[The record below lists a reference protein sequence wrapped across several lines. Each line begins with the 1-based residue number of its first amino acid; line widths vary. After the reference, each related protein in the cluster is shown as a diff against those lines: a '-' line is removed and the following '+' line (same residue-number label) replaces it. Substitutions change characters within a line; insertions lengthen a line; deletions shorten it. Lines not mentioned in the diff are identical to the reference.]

1 MIQKIVW
8 SFCLVWVVL
17 GSGCGKKSRM
27 PDMQGAKILS
37 IDVEHDIKTESDFV
51 NALDS
56 VRFII
61 IKDSA
66 VVGISKVVAYNDCY
80 YILDRTQ
87 NVVSVLDGDGNLK
100 YRLSRKGRAKHE
112 YLEIS
117 DFTVS
122 GEKLTV
128 YDQSAMRMIDY
139 DISTGI
145 YMSSFDV
152 QDIYSNVCRIDNNL
166 LVAYSSY
173 GLSTAENKMLA
184 VFDSSVVDR
193 YIEKPFFLNERI
205 NIEQS
210 SPVSRYMDRMYV
222 TPLFSDFIYS
232 VDSDS
237 VKSRYYIDFGKYQLP
252 ERFYRRVDN
261 EDSNKMLSDIY
272 KSDYAHN
279 VDHFIETKDY
289 IYFIF
294 AYHLDDYSVY
304 YNKKTSKCLLFI
316 KTAFGE
322 DTRIW
327 ACNNHVSNTETD
339 FVSWLYLANVQDD
352 VESPNPILQKLIGIA
367 SEAGGRYEFAIAV
380 YKFK

>member
-1 MIQKIVW
+1 MVW
-8 SFCLVWVVL
+8 AVL

-27 PDMQGAKILS
+27 PDIQGAKILS
-37 IDVEHDIKTESDFV
+37 VDVERDIKTESDFV

-80 YILDRTQ
+80 YILDRSQ

-139 DISTGI
+139 DISTGM

-193 YIEKPFFLNERI
+193 YIEKPFFLNELI

-252 ERFYRRVDN
+252 ERFYRRIDN

-304 YNKKTSKCLLFI
+304 YNKETSKCLLFI

-327 ACNNHVSNTETD
+327 ACNNHVSNTELD

-352 VESPNPILQKLIGIA
+352 VESPDPILQKLIGIA